1 MDYSIRIPAIV
12 CRTVH
17 IMCNFNHF
25 IDFALFYDSGT
36 CFFMHFEC
44 FSFFSLVIMAKKNL
58 LFRHSANIF
67 RQKRRFLFLF
77 HKNICYFLYIFH
89 KHFNILCKINLFRK
103 LRFHR
108 MQHFFCQIQKK
119 FYFPSI
125 FPDDHGIVWYILFI
139 RSIIIFFQLLC
150 TGIVGEYLS
159 KTYLETK
166 KRPIFILKDSSDEK
180 EQKHERM

>member
-1 MDYSIRIPAIV
+1 MDYSICISSIV
-12 CRTVH
+12 CRIVH

-25 IDFALFYDSGT
+25 IDFALFHDSGT

-89 KHFNILCKINLFRK
+89 KHFNILCKINLFWK
-103 LRFHR
+103 LCFYCVE
-108 MQHFFCQIQKK
+108 HFFCQIKEQ
-119 FYFPSI
+119 FYLLSVLFYDHSI
-125 FPDDHGIVWYILFI
+125 IRYIVFI
-139 RSIIIFFQLLC
+139 RCVIIFFQFLC
-150 TGIVGEYLS
+150 SCVL
-159 KTYLETK
+159 
-166 KRPIFILKDSSDEK
+166 FVF
-180 EQKHERM
+180 